1 MASHPLPPSE
11 VVVTSPGAPAA
22 KADESFTTA
31 PTDIE
36 AMPSSPSSTAPVD
49 TNEFRA
55 SIMESEIAPTAI
67 TDASTLDGS
76 SLGKLSLPTK
86 DGRPLVFPTTAATSY
101 FEALKARYGDS
112 DSDVEDGNEQI
123 ELAKRRQHA
132 KIESNTRVAAE
143 HGQMI
148 YGELLAQK
156 KQSEERHEE
165 VVLSQEELKL
175 GQESIQQGQDE
186 IQLAMALHHEEQ
198 KAMLEEQKDI
208 LLQFMDRAMKDGD
221 KAKVKM
227 LERRL
232 KAVEA
237 EARAQKNRF
246 QERID
251 TLEDALAKERS
262 QNARGRSIG
271 LAVASSN
278 VRPSAPSAPAGK
290 RPVVAEMVHCGR
302 RTITAQIEADKTR
315 SRKSTFFSTKR

>member
-1 MASHPLPPSE
+1 MTHPRKNKPSLARRDFLKGATLSAASFMIVPRHVLGGVGYQAPSDT
-11 VVVTSPGAPAA
+11 VNLAAIGAGGMGANNMSKLTGQNIVALADVDYARVKESVSRPERKELQQAYEKA
-22 KADESFTTA
+22 KWYHDY
-31 PTDIE
+31 
-36 AMPSSPSSTAPVD
+36 
-49 TNEFRA
+49 R
-55 SIMESEIAPTAI
+55 
-67 TDASTLDGS
+67 
-76 SLGKLSLPTK
+76 K
-86 DGRPLVFPTTAATSY
+86 
-101 FEALKARYGDS
+101 
-112 DSDVEDGNEQI
+112 
-123 ELAKRRQHA
+123 
-132 KIESNTRVAAE
+132 
-143 HGQMI
+143 
-148 YGELLAQK
+148 
-156 KQSEERHEE
+156 
-165 VVLSQEELKL
+165 
-175 GQESIQQGQDE
+175 
-186 IQLAMALHHEEQ
+186 
-198 KAMLEEQKDI
+198 MLEEQKDI

-237 EARAQKNRF
+237 EARAQKNRL